1 MTREMIIKGLKER
14 GYNAEAIESVKNGV
28 VMEGISIRTNK
39 EISPII
45 YTSDMVSYA
54 KKHELSVAWVVDEIL
69 DIYNAQKDFDFDHEL
84 FFNRNFL
91 SQNVYVG
98 FQKTSTEDI
107 LRRES
112 EFAGIEMYLFVKG
125 DGWSVKVHPFILKQA
140 SILEDTLWECAII
153 NTIKESQ
160 MESML
165 KTICE
170 LQNIPYREDM
180 DEDNPMYILT
190 NKDKFR
196 GASAILN
203 KQLLVEFADK
213 HHTHKLVVI
222 PSSIHETLI
231 MPYTNELSIDDLKNF
246 VANVNLT
253 AVDPTERLTDEV
265 YIIEV

>member
-1 MTREMIIKGLKER
+1 MTREMIIKGLKEK
-14 GYNAEAIESVKNGV
+14 GYNAETVESVKNGV
-28 VMEGISIRTNK
+28 VMEGVSIRTNK

-45 YTSDMVSYA
+45 YTSDMISYA
-54 KKHELSVAWVVDEIL
+54 KVNNLPVAWVIDEIL
-69 DIYNAQKDFDFDHEL
+69 DIYNAHKDFDFDHEL

-125 DGWSVKVHPFILKQA
+125 DGWSVKVNPL
-140 SILEDTLWECAII
+140 ILEQSHISADILWVCAIN
-153 NTIKESQ
+153 NTVKESQ
-160 MESML
+160 MESIW

-170 LQNIPYREDM
+170 LQNIPYREEM

-222 PSSIHETLI
+222 PSSIHEMLI
-231 MPYTNELSIDDLKNF
+231 MPHVDELSIDELKNF

-253 AVDPTERLTDEV
+253 AVDPTERLVDEI

>member
-1 MTREMIIKGLKER
+1 MTREMIIKELKAR
-14 GYNAEAIESVKNGV
+14 GYNAEAVESVKNGV
-28 VMEGISIRTNK
+28 VMEGVSIRTNK
-39 EISPII
+39 KISPII
-45 YTSDMVSYA
+45 YTSDMISYA
-54 KKHELSVAWVVDEIL
+54 KVNNLPVTWVIDEIL
-69 DIYNAQKDFDFDHEL
+69 DIYNAHIDFDFDHEL

-112 EFAGIEMYLFVKG
+112 EFAGIEMYLYIKGSEWTVKAN
-125 DGWSVKVHPFILKQA
+125 KV
-140 SILEDTLWECAII
+140 ILEQANITEDILWVCAIN
-153 NTIKESQ
+153 NTVKESQ
-160 MESML
+160 MESIW
-165 KTICE
+165 KTVCE
-170 LQNIPYREDM
+170 LQNIPYREEM
-180 DEDNPMYILT
+180 EEDCTIYILT

-213 HHTHKLVVI
+213 YHASKLVVI
-222 PSSIHETLI
+222 PSSIHEMII
-231 MPYTNELSIDDLKNF
+231 MPYTNELSIDDLKSL

-265 YIIEV
+265 YIVEV